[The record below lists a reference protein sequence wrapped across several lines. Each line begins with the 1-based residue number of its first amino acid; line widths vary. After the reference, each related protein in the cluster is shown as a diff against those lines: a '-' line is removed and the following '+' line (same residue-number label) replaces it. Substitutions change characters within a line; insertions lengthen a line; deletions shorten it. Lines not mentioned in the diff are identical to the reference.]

1 MEHKERTQSAE
12 GLNTTPGGKRGAVC
26 GPSARGA
33 HPEASSAASPGV
45 LVRRLGTAAP
55 SRQHWVPLRDSV
67 FPSVKWASSLRSL
80 FSVKH
85 EITNAEAICKCEAL
99 FWWLTVQK
107 PIRPDLGQHLCL
119 CSGSDHSHT
128 RMEIGKCS
136 RDVVF
141 NVVLTLLRFELGSGF
156 AVSFPGAATVVE
168 RTARG

>member
-12 GLNTTPGGKRGAVC
+12 GLNTAPGRSGGQSA
-26 GPSARGA
+26 GPAQGGA

-45 LVRRLGTAAP
+45 LVRRLGTTAP
-55 SRQHWVPLRDSV
+55 SRQHWVPLCDSV
-67 FPSVKWASSLRSL
+67 FSSMKWASSLQSL

-85 EITNAEAICKCEAL
+85 KITNAEAICKGEAL
-99 FWWLTVQK
+99 FWGLKVQK
-107 PIRPDLGQHLCL
+107 LIRPDLGQHLCL

-128 RMEIGKCS
+128 RMEIGKRS

-141 NVVLTLLRFELGSGF
+141 NVVLTVLGFELGSGF
-156 AVSFPGAATVVE
+156 AVSFPGAVTMVE